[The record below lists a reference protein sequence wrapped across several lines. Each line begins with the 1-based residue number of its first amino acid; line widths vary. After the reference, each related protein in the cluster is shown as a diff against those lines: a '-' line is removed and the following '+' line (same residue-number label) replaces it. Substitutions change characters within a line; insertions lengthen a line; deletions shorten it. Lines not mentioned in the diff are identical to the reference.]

1 MKKKNQEIVFNLK
14 FIDENAKDNRNNF
27 PNVMPRKETITPL
40 ESFPI
45 CYFVEEHK
53 QVLKVEETIVH
64 DEPNKFVSPFL
75 GEQKNEVISGDKSK
89 RDKKM
94 YEAFTG
100 EPQKP
105 QTKEELKKS
114 FDLLDSNDY
123 RNILINGASPVNYDN
138 STGFEY
144 DIEESY
150 DEEIKVEPKHSNYE
164 YFVEE
169 EPKQEM
175 TLDEVEEFSLED
187 DSNEVIEDDF
197 VEESIPQEVKQV
209 EVVKPVRTEPVVKEV
224 AKPAYQAPKRKSR
237 YVAPPLKF
245 LKKNAG
251 NIEIDTEWA
260 QDKQNAI
267 NRVFKEF
274 NYGAKAVGYKVG
286 PTVTLFLIDIEPGTD
301 VGKMNSFTKTLQM
314 RLCVKSLRIHSPIPG
329 MDCAGIEVPNAKR
342 TTVLA
347 GTLINNPE
355 YLQDERKLKFA
366 LGLNLSGEKVYA
378 DIEKMPHGLIAGATG
393 SGKSVCIN
401 TMIISLIYHNTPDE
415 LRMIMVDPKMVEL
428 SIYNDIPHLAMPVI
442 TEAKKAAPA
451 FKWLCEEMD
460 RRFMIF
466 SQYHVR
472 DISKFNKLMDAQG
485 NKIMPRI
492 VLIIDELADLMLVAG
507 NEIDNYIQ
515 RLGGKA
521 RAAGIHVI
529 LATQRPS
536 TDVIKGTMKN
546 NVPARIAFAVT
557 SPVDSTT
564 ILDHGGAEKLLGMG
578 DMLFSTAQGE
588 ERVQGALVTDD
599 EISDIVDFLIENN
612 EVSFLL
618 DHNQLQERAT
628 IEEVEE
634 GDDEL
639 LEEVALY
646 MVRNKNGSSNIIQ
659 TKFGVSFNRAKR
671 MLSKMEKLGILSETV
686 AGKPREVLVTEEELL
701 KILDE
706 NK

>member
-1 MKKKNQEIVFNLK
+1 MKKKNQEIIFNLK
-14 FIDENAKDNRNNF
+14 FIDDNAKDNRENF
-27 PNVMPRKETITPL
+27 PNVLPRTETITPL
-40 ESFPI
+40 DSFPI
-45 CYFVEEHK
+45 CYFEEEHK
-53 QVLKVEETIVH
+53 KEIKFEETIVH

-89 RDKKM
+89 RDRKM
-94 YEAFTG
+94 YEAFTS

-105 QTKEELKKS
+105 QTQEELKKS
-114 FDLLDSNDY
+114 FDLLDGNDY

-138 STGFEY
+138 SKGFEY
-144 DIEESY
+144 DIEETY
-150 DEEIKVEPKHSNYE
+150 EEEVHIEPKHSNYE

-169 EPKQEM
+169 EPIQKT
-175 TLDEVEEFSLED
+175 TLDEVEEFNLEED
-187 DSNEVIEDDF
+187 YEEEVVE
-197 VEESIPQEVKQV
+197 VEEAIQEEIIEEVKPRRV
-209 EVVKPVRTEPVVKEV
+209 EPTVKEV
-224 AKPAYQAPKRKSR
+224 TKPAYQAPKRKSR

-245 LKKNAG
+245 LKKNDG
-251 NIEIDTEWA
+251 NIEIDTAWA

-301 VGKMNSFTKTLQM
+301 VGKINSFTKTLQM

-355 YLQDERKLKFA
+355 YLQDEKKLKFA

-466 SQYHVR
+466 SQCHVR
-472 DISKFNKLMDAQG
+472 EISKFNKLMEAQG

-507 NEIDNYIQ
+507 NEIDGYIQ

-578 DMLFSTAQGE
+578 DMLFSNAQGE

-618 DHNQLQERAT
+618 DHNQLQERAQ

-686 AGKPREVLVTEEELL
+686 AGKPREVLVNEEELL

>member
-14 FIDENAKDNRNNF
+14 FIDENSKDTRDDF
-27 PNVMPRKETITPL
+27 PNVLKHVDPITPL
-40 ESFPI
+40 DSFPI
-45 CYFVEEHK
+45 CYFKDEKHVEK
-53 QVLKVEETIVH
+53 PIEETIVIN
-64 DEPNKFVSPFL
+64 EPNKFVSPII
-75 GEQKNEVISGDKSK
+75 GEQNNDLVSGEHSNRPKEVYEKFMGDEK
-89 RDKKM
+89 
-94 YEAFTG
+94 
-100 EPQKP
+100 KP
-105 QTKEELKKS
+105 QTISEIKKS
-114 FDLLDSNDY
+114 FDLLDSKDY
-123 RNILINGASPVNYDN
+123 RNILINGVAPVDYDE
-138 STGFEY
+138 STGYEYEIDDTYEEEVKEVEIPEVKHTNYEYYVEEDTKPKEENKFE
-144 DIEESY
+144 DIEE
-150 DEEIKVEPKHSNYE
+150 
-164 YFVEE
+164 F
-169 EPKQEM
+169 
-175 TLDEVEEFSLED
+175 TLED
-187 DSNEVIEDDF
+187 DLEEEVELEEEVIEKP
-197 VEESIPQEVKQV
+197 IKK
-209 EVVKPVRTEPVVKEV
+209 EVVIKEV
-224 AKPAYQAPKRKSR
+224 EKPAYHKPSKRSK

-245 LKKNAG
+245 LKKNEG
-251 NIEIDTEWA
+251 RVEVDNEWA
-260 QDKQNAI
+260 LEKQNAI
-267 NRVFKEF
+267 NRVFSEF

-301 VGKMNSFTKTLQM
+301 VGKINSFTKTLQM

-355 YLQDERKLKFA
+355 YLQDEKKLKFA
-366 LGLNLSGEKVYA
+366 LGLNLSGDMVYA

-472 DISKFNKLMDAQG
+472 DISKFNKLMEAQG
-485 NKIMPRI
+485 NKIFPRI

-507 NEIDNYIQ
+507 NEIDGYIQ

-578 DMLFSTAQGE
+578 DMLFSNAQGE

-599 EISDIVDFLIENN
+599 EISDIVEFLVEHN

-618 DHNQLQERAT
+618 DSNQLQER
-628 IEEVEE
+628 IVSEEVEE

-686 AGKPREVLVTEEELL
+686 AGKPREVLVNEEELL
-701 KILDE
+701 RILDE